1 MPKTKRFEI
10 LGTPK
15 EWSNGMSGKIDRLER
30 LANSFSN
37 WLNWVAGAGL
47 VGMLALTVADIFGIK
62 LFNHPIPGGIEI
74 VAFLGV
80 VVTAFAIA
88 YTQVLRGHIR
98 VEFVTMRLPPRAQAI
113 IGAFVWL
120 MSLVLFIL
128 LGWQS
133 VEYGLS
139 LQASGTVSMTQRIPF
154 YPFVHAIAFC
164 CIPICLLLVVEFLRS
179 VMKAVKS

>member
-1 MPKTKRFEI
+1 
-10 LGTPK
+10 
-15 EWSNGMSGKIDRLER
+15 MSGKIDRLER
-30 LANSFSN
+30 FANSFSN

-47 VGMLALTVADIFGIK
+47 VGMLALTVGDIFGIK
-62 LFNHPIPGGIEI
+62 LCQAGVPFFRPIPGGIEV

-80 VVTAFAIA
+80 VVTGFAIA

-98 VEFVTMRLPPRAQAI
+98 VEFVTMRLPPRAQAVI
-113 IGAFVWL
+113 AAFVAL
-120 MSLVLFIL
+120 LGLALFIL

-139 LQASGTVSMTQRIPF
+139 LQATGTVSMTQKIPF

-164 CIPICLLLVVEFLRS
+164 CIPVCLLLAVEFLRS
-179 VMKAVKS
+179 VMKAVKK

>member
-1 MPKTKRFEI
+1 MLGRRFQI
-10 LGTPK
+10 SGAPK

-30 LANSFSN
+30 LANSSSN
-37 WLNWVAGAGL
+37 WLNWVAGVGL
-47 VGMLALTVADIFGIK
+47 VAMLALIVADIIGIK
-62 LFNHPIPGGIEI
+62 LFSQPVPGGIEI

-80 VVTAFAIA
+80 VVIAFAIA

-98 VEFVTMRLPPRAQAI
+98 VEFVVMRLPPRAQAI
-113 IGAFVWL
+113 IAAFMWL
-120 MSLVLFIL
+120 FSLALFIL

-164 CIPICLLLVVEFLRS
+164 CITVCLVLVVEFLKS
-179 VMKAVKS
+179 VTKAVKK